1 MDDRGSRPRSQDGLG
16 GAGRPIAS
24 TEPPFDGLI
33 VVADSPAIIR
43 AGGPWILLGRWA
55 EAGREVL
62 GRAVIVTPDGP
73 LTDADVCSAST
84 RSARSRAQAP
94 AWRRAIPEP
103 AVTTLRDA
111 GHWLRNQGERSADIM
126 RLAPAYER
134 PLVLQYHSLFF
145 DGGIRLA
152 ETLGTPAVMLLDALQ
167 VWEAQQ
173 WGIRRPGWGRRLE
186 ERGEIRILERAD
198 LIACISD
205 EVAAALHAR
214 GLPPERTITTPNR
227 AAPEFFVERDRAAL
241 RRAAGISDTDRV
253 IGWVGS
259 FRKFHDLDVL
269 FAAFELVAA
278 DDPTATLVLVGDGP
292 ERPLAERFAARFGAD
307 RVRIMGMVP
316 TVRVPDYVAMFDVGV
331 IPLRPT
337 DEFHYSPLKLHEY
350 MAAGIAVVAPAIGEI
365 EREYASNADLLLYHP
380 GDVVG
385 LRQRIDR
392 ALRDPE
398 LRSRLAANARAQ
410 ELHVGSTSAQLT
422 RVLAALEG

>member
-1 MDDRGSRPRSQDGLG
+1 MTAPTS
-16 GAGRPIAS
+16 
-24 TEPPFDGLI
+24 PPFDGLI

-55 EAGREVL
+55 DAGREIL
-62 GRAVIVTPDGP
+62 GRASIVTPDGR
-73 LTDADVCSAST
+73 LTDADVRALGT

-111 GHWLRNQGERSADIM
+111 SRWLQNQSQRSADLV
-126 RLAPAYER
+126 RFAPAYER

-145 DGGIRLA
+145 DGGLRLA
-152 ETLGTPAVMLLDALQ
+152 EAVGAPSVALLDALQ
-167 VWEAQQ
+167 VWEAQR
-173 WGIRRPGWGRRLE
+173 WGVRRPGWGERLE

-198 LIACISD
+198 LVACVSD
-205 EVAAALHAR
+205 EVAEALHER
-214 GLPPERTITTPNR
+214 GIPPERTITTPNR
-227 AAPEFFVERDRAAL
+227 AAAEFFVDRDREAL
-241 RRAAGISDTDRV
+241 RRTHGIAPTDRV

-278 DDPTATLVLVGDGP
+278 DDPTALLLLVGDGP
-292 ERPLAERFAARFGAD
+292 ERPVAERLVHRYGAD
-307 RVRIMGMVP
+307 RVRIAGMVA
-316 TVRVPDYVAMFDVGV
+316 TEQVPDYVAMFDVGV

-337 DEFHYSPLKLHEY
+337 EEFHYSPLKLHEF
-350 MAAGIAVVAPAIGEI
+350 MAAGIAVIAPAIGEI
-365 EREYASNADLLLYHP
+365 ARDHASGDDLLLYHP

-385 LRQRIDR
+385 LRQRIDL

-398 LRSRLAANARAQ
+398 LRTHLARNARAHEMQ
-410 ELHVGSTSAQLT
+410 TGSTSAQLT
-422 RVLAALEG
+422 RVVDAV